1 MCECVE
7 RECVCILHQCILS
20 LEWIDSLTAV
30 YYCCVYYSNSN
41 PGDHVVSLFLPPSLS
56 PCLLPSRTL
65 SVSPSI
71 SLSALTPTHPPTH
84 SHSHS
89 LTHSPTHPPPTNS
102 VTHSLFSYS
111 QVFGVVSGTSILF
124 RISTASEPVD
134 VDQSST
140 PKKLKVT
147 YNKKTTGDVPRTTT
161 ATSSGLRRRNTA
173 ASRTRSGRESRDTQE
188 GGRKPPVVTS
198 EDTDAVTARHIQV
211 GVSDYVT
218 PTESSPGEDDTTRDD
233 DKTPTRTDPGSGDSD
248 PSGYGHREPPAQYN
262 DTVPLLTAD
271 RDTAPSPD
279 RDTGRKSPVQ

>member
-1 MCECVE
+1 M
-7 RECVCILHQCILS
+7 
-20 LEWIDSLTAV
+20 
-30 YYCCVYYSNSN
+30 
-41 PGDHVVSLFLPPSLS
+41 
-56 PCLLPSRTL
+56 
-65 SVSPSI
+65 
-71 SLSALTPTHPPTH
+71 
-84 SHSHS
+84 
-89 LTHSPTHPPPTNS
+89 
-102 VTHSLFSYS
+102 
-111 QVFGVVSGTSILF
+111 
-124 RISTASEPVD
+124 D

-188 GGRKPPVVTS
+188 GGKKPPVATS
-198 EDTDAVTARHIQV
+198 EDIDAVTGRHIQV

-233 DKTPTRTDPGSGDSD
+233 DKTPTRSGDSD

-279 RDTGRKSPVQ
+279 RDTGRKSSIP